1 MVPVLSDQN
10 GQNRIQNHR
19 NQNTLNMDPIK
30 IQERFTH
37 RERALKRQILELIDK
52 IANIHSTEG
61 DMNESI

>member
-1 MVPVLSDQN
+1 
-10 GQNRIQNHR
+10 
-19 NQNTLNMDPIK
+19 MDPIK